1 MSYSKRMTVIRKTL
15 SFRPLIWKMISNEAK
30 LRDVNISRCI
40 EDKFEFCDDED
51 YKYTMEELEEGLNK
65 AIKDDEDGKLLTFN
79 TPEESLA
86 YILEHED

>member
-51 YKYTMEELEEGLNK
+51 YTYTLEELDRDSKEAKKLS
-65 AIKDDEDGKLLTFN
+65 DEGKLPSFDN
-79 TPEESLA
+79 V
-86 YILEHED
+86 EDAFKFLGV